1 MEGNLSA
8 MSATRGTPVTKFPM
22 LSTMIVNIQI
32 TRTQRNKGVRG
43 VPNSNYRDILFR
55 FPNSKMKRV
64 LLFLC
69 VLLALQSWLAESS
82 RDGSL
87 YDILGV
93 SRHANQK
100 EIRSAYK
107 RLARE
112 WHPDKNKSPEAQDKI
127 MEINKAYEV
136 RS

>member
-1 MEGNLSA
+1 
-8 MSATRGTPVTKFPM
+8 
-22 LSTMIVNIQI
+22 
-32 TRTQRNKGVRG
+32 
-43 VPNSNYRDILFR
+43 
-55 FPNSKMKRV
+55 MKRAT
-64 LLFLC
+64 LLLC
-69 VLLALQSWLAESS
+69 VLLARQSWLAESG
-82 RDGSL
+82 RDSSL
-87 YDILGV
+87 YDVLGV

-112 WHPDKNKSPEAQDKI
+112 WHPDKNKSPEAQEKI